1 MPRTFGK
8 QSTNMDT
15 NKGYAYIV
23 HHRTNK
29 LDSCKGTMMDEA
41 ELR

>member
-15 NKGYAYIV
+15 NRGYTYAYTPGIQDV
-23 HHRTNK
+23 GH
-29 LDSCKGTMMDEA
+29 CKGTVMDEA
-41 ELR
+41 ELT